1 MKKIIIVLFFL
12 TLFIYSNKNQSD
24 IVIPDS
30 SIRFRII
37 ANSNSNEDQYQKIAI
52 KEKIENDVFKNL
64 NQKNNINE
72 FRQEIKANIPK
83 IEKILEDSNIA
94 YQINYGDNYFPLKEY
109 KGVKYNAGIYESLVI
124 TLGTGQGKNWW
135 CVLFPPLC
143 LLESEQENL
152 KDREYKS
159 YIKEIITE
167 YI

>member
-37 ANSNSNEDQYQKIAI
+37 ANSNSDEDQYQKIAI

-83 IEKILEDSNIA
+83 IEKILKDSNIA